1 MYLIRG
7 AQSVSG
13 TDVKG
18 VEYWKVRWNADNV
31 LKNGNQYFFVQKII
45 DADFNDI

>member
-18 VEYWKVRWNADNV
+18 VEYWKVRWKEGD
-31 LKNGNQYFFVQKII
+31 QYFFVQKII